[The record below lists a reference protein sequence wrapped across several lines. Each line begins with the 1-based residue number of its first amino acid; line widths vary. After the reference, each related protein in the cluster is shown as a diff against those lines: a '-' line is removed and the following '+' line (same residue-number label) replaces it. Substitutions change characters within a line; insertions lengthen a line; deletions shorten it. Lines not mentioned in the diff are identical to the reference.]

1 MLKTEKLE
9 QRWKDDYL
17 DLLNYA
23 KQIGDVEW
31 QNDIMQTLS
40 KSALYMQQTTLEYQI
55 SQLWQQFDAVNKKM
69 LELYRQLRETDN
81 AYASS
86 RLIEE
91 VWGLKLQRVEIGKQ
105 LNATYHS

>member
-1 MLKTEKLE
+1 MLETVTLE

-23 KQIGDVEW
+23 KQIGDAQW
-31 QNDIMQTLS
+31 QNEIIQTLS

-55 SQLWQQFDAVNKKM
+55 NQLWQRFDAVNKKM

-81 AYASS
+81 AYVSS

>member
-1 MLKTEKLE
+1 MLETVKLE

-23 KQIGDVEW
+23 KQIGDAQW
-31 QNDIMQTLS
+31 QNEIIQTLS

-55 SQLWQQFDAVNKKM
+55 SQLWHQFDAVNKKM

-81 AYASS
+81 VYVSS

-105 LNATYHS
+105 LNATYQR